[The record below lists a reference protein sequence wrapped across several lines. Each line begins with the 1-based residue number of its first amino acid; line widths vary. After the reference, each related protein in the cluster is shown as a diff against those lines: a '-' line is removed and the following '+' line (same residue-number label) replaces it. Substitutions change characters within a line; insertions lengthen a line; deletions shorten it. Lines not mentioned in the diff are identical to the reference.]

1 MECTKHRD
9 HALVSQHT
17 ESITDPQQ
25 IITDPQKNVLWLGL
39 KPDWNVPSTCDIG
52 DGFAAALAKS
62 PLQSTVGHS
71 LRSRGCSALAQAERI
86 VKEPSS
92 LTQREGVAAYG
103 LVMST
108 SIFDSSAN
116 FHLETWVESLRCW
129 AMSCNLSE
137 QVLNQEQIGWIQA
150 QAPGICHQ
158 LFLCPLGWL
167 QISPQHLWVDN
178 FFLLLFGNIY

>member
-1 MECTKHRD
+1 MEYTKHRD

-17 ESITDPQQ
+17 KSITDPQQ

-71 LRSRGCSALAQAERI
+71 LRSRGCSGLAQAERI
-86 VKEPSS
+86 IKEPSS
-92 LTQREGVAAYG
+92 LPQREGVAAYG

-108 SIFDSSAN
+108 SIFDPSAN
-116 FHLETWVESLRCW
+116 FHLETWVKSLRCW

-150 QAPGICHQ
+150 RASGIWH
-158 LFLCPLGWL
+158 LLPALSLPSGMATDK
-167 QISPQHLWVDN
+167 SPTSLSW
-178 FFLLLFGNIY
+178 